1 MLDTSKQDSHTL
13 DNSHLLSDFSEV
25 EEDVDLIDEENE
37 NEDVDFVP
45 FYDVDEEEEGDEDE
59 ESRVWIE
66 TDDSEEEG
74 TDYNNFET
82 DESDQSENS
91 GRRNGAS
98 NSTDK
103 SDKMHQNFDSLH
115 SCYQCSFQLRNGPNW
130 MGVDDP
136 YALKLSNSSAN
147 LPLGASS
154 HETLKMLA
162 SMSSIAVPSDLRSD
176 GATTSKTQSSLT
188 FQSLRGLHHDWILS
202 LKSSLSIPYRIEPS

>member
-1 MLDTSKQDSHTL
+1 MAT
-13 DNSHLLSDFSEV
+13 
-25 EEDVDLIDEENE
+25 
-37 NEDVDFVP
+37 P
-45 FYDVDEEEEGDEDE
+45 
-59 ESRVWIE
+59 
-66 TDDSEEEG
+66 
-74 TDYNNFET
+74 

-103 SDKMHQNFDSLH
+103 SDKMHRNFDSLH
-115 SCYQCSFQLRNGPNW
+115 SCYQCSFRLRNGPNW

-188 FQSLRGLHHDWILS
+188 FQSLRGLHHD
-202 LKSSLSIPYRIEPS
+202 